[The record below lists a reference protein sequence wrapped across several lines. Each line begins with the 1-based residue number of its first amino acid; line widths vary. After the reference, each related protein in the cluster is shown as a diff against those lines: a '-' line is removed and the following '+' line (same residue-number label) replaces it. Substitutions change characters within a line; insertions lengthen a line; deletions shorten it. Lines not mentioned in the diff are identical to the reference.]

1 MGSKLQ
7 GTSSEALLMLSLRS
21 ASTPR
26 FGRDKIIT
34 NSVVCACKIVGYKL
48 CLLETRSGKKNPI
61 SMTWTGTKIHLFYK
75 QVTEKIKLMIE
86 YVP

>member
-1 MGSKLQ
+1 
-7 GTSSEALLMLSLRS
+7 MLSLRS

-48 CLLETRSGKKNPI
+48 CLLETRSGKKSDFDDMNRYKNPFI
-61 SMTWTGTKIHLFYK
+61 LQASDRKDKTNDRVCSL
-75 QVTEKIKLMIE
+75 E
-86 YVP
+86 YVL